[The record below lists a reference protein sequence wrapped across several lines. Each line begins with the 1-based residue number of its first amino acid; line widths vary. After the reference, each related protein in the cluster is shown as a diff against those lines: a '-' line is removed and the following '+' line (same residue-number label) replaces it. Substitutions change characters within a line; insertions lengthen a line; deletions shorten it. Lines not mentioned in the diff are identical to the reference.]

1 MSDKKSHS
9 KNKKK
14 EEVSTFKKSEKKKLR
29 IKPLIYTMMELRK
42 IKYLLR
48 KDKEIPKELLEKEF
62 EDYEL
67 DKETKY
73 IDQITSKKFM
83 NKRKKALKQK
93 KLKEEFEKGNYE
105 ALIMENQKKP
115 KDIPLPLP
123 VDDDLNDNNNDKKLE

>member
-1 MSDKKSHS
+1 MSEKKSHS

-29 IKPLIYTMMELRK
+29 IKPLIYTMMEVRK

-73 IDQITSKKFM
+73 VDQINSRKFM

-93 KLKEEFEKGNYE
+93 KLNEEF
-105 ALIMENQKKP
+105 IIKKRF
-115 KDIPLPLP
+115 
-123 VDDDLNDNNNDKKLE
+123 